1 MLLRGPVADLLVSD
15 GGEVLEL
22 EDVNVLCKALVQAKD
37 PPPLRELQREVALL
51 LRQENAEAETSALY
65 FESYDCKS
73 FSGSLIPAA
82 KRCDN

>member
-51 LRQENAEAETSALY
+51 LRQKTLKLRRLLFILKATTVKASAAL
-65 FESYDCKS
+65 
-73 FSGSLIPAA
+73 
-82 KRCDN
+82 